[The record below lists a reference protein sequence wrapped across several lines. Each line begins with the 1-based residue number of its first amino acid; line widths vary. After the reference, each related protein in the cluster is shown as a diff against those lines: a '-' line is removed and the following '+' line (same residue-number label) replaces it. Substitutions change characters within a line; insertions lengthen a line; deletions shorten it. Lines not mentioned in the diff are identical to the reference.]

1 MDRDTFKSMD
11 IESQIQFIND
21 KLKEYDSFN
30 KLCKGENLPKSTIS
44 ENFKKHGYKFIDG
57 QYRLIDSPVEAHTH
71 SEVTNVHNSNT
82 SHEEAN
88 NSDILDMIQALQ
100 KKVNALSEDVNNLK
114 SAPVKSKRKG
124 IDITT
129 FTGDTANRSFRID
142 SNVLKDF
149 NTFCK
154 KNKKYKKQDLLSQA
168 IHEFIDKYK

>member
-1 MDRDTFKSMD
+1 MDRKVFNDMD
-11 IESQIQFIND
+11 ISSQIEYINN

-44 ENFKKHGYKFIDG
+44 ERFKNNGYKFIDG
-57 QYRLIDSPVEAHTH
+57 QYRLIDSPVEAHTQ
-71 SEVTNVHNSNT
+71 SDVTNVHNNVT

-88 NSDILDMIQALQ
+88 NSDILGMIQALQ
-100 KKVNALSEDVNNLK
+100 KEVSTLRGEVNKLK
-114 SAPVKSKRKG
+114 SPVKSKIK
-124 IDITT
+124 DIELMS
-129 FTGDTANRSFRID
+129 FTGETANRSFRID

-168 IHEFIDKYK
+168 IQEFIDKYK

>member
-82 SHEEAN
+82 SYEEAN

-100 KKVNALSEDVNNLK
+100 KEVSTLRGEVNKLK
-114 SAPVKSKRKG
+114 SPVKSKRKG

-129 FTGDTANRSFRID
+129 FTGTTENRSFRVD
-142 SNVLKDF
+142 SNVLKEFDS
-149 NTFCK
+149 FCK

>member
-100 KKVNALSEDVNNLK
+100 KEVSTLRGEVNKLK
-114 SAPVKSKRKG
+114 SPVKSKIK
-124 IDITT
+124 DIELMS